1 MNRETIDSHPSRR
14 MARRFLPAGKQIT
27 WVLAGLIFLLA
38 QSSVLAWQA
47 PEPPKPVA
55 DQDAIQVGVDIRVEL
70 MNIIARLNGNPEY
83 KMPNSKSPY
92 SERVEKHFEAFK
104 DHKAIDLFRKGRARY
119 GWSYDAVPSLALHL
133 GPLPELKE
141 RMPFDKKPARLDQR
155 WQNESTAEFLTALRE
170 FVAESK
176 AEAFFASEAA
186 FYRSVEERMRK
197 MVKESN
203 PVPWFDG
210 FFGTKAGADYRVI
223 PGLLCGGGNYGV
235 GVVLL
240 DGAPEEIRPVLG
252 CWQWDKEGLPI
263 FEEKTYLGTFV
274 HELCHSYTNPL
285 CDRHLKELEPPI
297 AAIFPSVAARMRRM
311 AYGMPKTVLY
321 ETLVRACVIRYL
333 EDHKGKAAAAQ
344 EKSRQK
350 AAGFAWVPGLADLL
364 ADYAKDRKTYP
375 NLDAFAPAMAK
386 YLEESAKNVKP

>member
-1 MNRETIDSHPSRR
+1 MNRETNGQTF
-14 MARRFLPAGKQIT
+14 ARQNVFFDLSVRWFFTNALIALAFLWTQNSTQA
-27 WVLAGLIFLLA
+27 L
-38 QSSVLAWQA
+38 QA
-47 PEPPKPVA
+47 PEAPKA
-55 DQDAIQVGVDIRVEL
+55 DNDKEGIQVGVDIRVEL

-176 AEAFFASEAA
+176 AEAFFAAEAG

-235 GVVLL
+235 GVVFL

-333 EDHKGKAAAAQ
+333 EDRKGKTAAAQ

-364 ADYAKDRKTYP
+364 ADYARDRKTYP